1 MFYRCLLALA
11 LLPQLACAELTI
23 EPYRFEAHGQTP
35 IAAELGRFSV
45 PSHHQD
51 PSRGTLDLAFVRF
64 ASTNPKPGHPI
75 VYLAGGPGGSGTGT
89 AKGDRFSL
97 FMALREVADVIAF
110 DQRGTG
116 LSNPPAGCQ
125 AQQPFPAGQAITR
138 DNWLNYAR
146 QSAEYCHGMW
156 QSEGVDLSAYTTWQS
171 ARDLE
176 ILRRELGAE
185 KLNLWGIS
193 YGTHLALA
201 ALKAMPDRIDKVVM
215 ASAEGLDQTVKL
227 PAHADRFFERVQ
239 EAVVAAGADDRY
251 PDLVNTIRRVLA
263 SLDRQPIT
271 VTITPQG
278 QSDPVD
284 IVFDSTVIRVYTAFF
299 LTKNPSNIANL
310 PATYT
315 ALDAGHFD
323 SVAMGVYQLVYAR
336 PTGFNAMSTA
346 MDVASGISAPRLAK
360 VQKQAKT
367 AIMGDFM
374 NYPMP
379 HLIDQF
385 PSVPDLGEAF
395 RAPFKTDVRAL
406 FLTGTLDG
414 RTFPEGHAEVMA
426 QFDHAQQLIIENA
439 GHDLFMVAPEV
450 TTAIRAFL
458 TSGEAGISRLK
469 LPPPQF
475 N

>member
-1 MFYRCLLALA
+1 MLYRLFPALA
-11 LLPQLACAELTI
+11 LVSGIASAELTI
-23 EPYRFEAHGQTP
+23 EPYNFEARGQEP
-35 IAAELGRFSV
+35 VAAELGRFNV
-45 PSHHQD
+45 PAHHED
-51 PSRGTLDLAFVRF
+51 ANRGSLDLGFVRF
-64 ASTNPKPGHPI
+64 PSTNPNPGHPI

-89 AKGDRFSL
+89 AKGARFSL

-116 LSNPPAGCQ
+116 LSNPPMGCR
-125 AQQPFPAGQAITR
+125 AAQPFPAGLAINR
-138 DNWLNYAR
+138 ENWLNYASE
-146 QSAEYCHGMW
+146 SAKYCHNKW
-156 QSEGVDLSAYTTWQS
+156 QAEGVDLSAYTTWQS

-176 ILRRELGAE
+176 ILRKELGAE

-201 ALKAMPDRIDKVVM
+201 ALKAMPDRIERVVL

-227 PAHADRFFERVQ
+227 PAHADQFFARVEQ
-239 EAVVAAGADDRY
+239 AVVAAGAVDRY
-251 PDLVNTIRRVLA
+251 PDLVNTMRRVLTK
-263 SLDRQPIT
+263 LDQQPVT
-271 VTITPQG
+271 VSIIPQG
-278 QSDPVD
+278 HSEPVD
-284 IVFDSTVIRVYTAFF
+284 ISFDSTVIRFYTAFF

-310 PATYT
+310 PATYA

-323 SVAMGVYQLVYAR
+323 PVAMGVYQLVYAS
-336 PTGFNAMSTA
+336 PTGFGAMSTA
-346 MDVASGISAPRLAK
+346 MDVASGISSQRLAL
-360 VQKQAKT
+360 VNEQAKT

-379 HLIDQF
+379 HLIEQF
-385 PSVPDLGEAF
+385 PSVPDLGESF
-395 RAPFKTDVRAL
+395 RAPFKTEVPAL

-414 RTFPEGHAEVMA
+414 RTFPEAHAEVMA
-426 QFDHAQQLIIENA
+426 QFANAQQLVIENA

-450 TTAIRAFL
+450 TTAIKGFL
-458 TSGEAGISRLK
+458 ANGKAGISRLQ